1 MGNIDD
7 EKRRLPEKEYKELCS
22 AAHKATNG
30 TCVVCKT
37 AKSEQIHH
45 TSYSRTGIDDQVGV
59 NVFPVCK
66 NCHKNV
72 CHSTKNWITV
82 PANPTFGNKNT
93 EEFVQLLQ
101 DNMARLITDSKELGE
116 GKEMSSFNSN
126 SDFEIPAHLVPSY
139 CKNSVDKII
148 EKISDPKC
156 QAVIGAHHDITSKL
170 FLDLIKRKKAGFVVS
185 ACVYNRQIINELN
198 EFRGICEK
206 DLEGISGKG
215 KEILD
220 LKIDNFSGAIR
231 FIYDKDIKIDPH
243 VNTMYNKS
251 RLNTRMTGL
260 VDKHGEVYEWIVG
273 GSLTLNGN
281 NSIDHFVS
289 VTDIDKINDCTHK
302 WIYLWLKAGIL
313 NINNSQE
320 LIDVINSKGD
330 ETAFAQAWKKADV
343 TGSKYMDEEV
353 NFDDYFNASEFC
365 KDLQSFFRSSS
376 NRQYLYNMSKKNN
389 IPIGVPDEY
398 IKQFQEELT
407 ISLKL
412 RDFFP
417 VQSEKPKKALILHIK
432 YREKMLFHNS
442 LKDYF
447 LYWLNNKCSSKRKS
461 QVPEPTNNGANSELE
476 AAPEPTNNGAKSK
489 LEVTSETD
497 HKTIE
502 EIQQQCNENKKQNE
516 EIQKQLNEIQKQ
528 LERLNGTQDKPTGEE
543 IFNKKFSTNGRAK
556 DL

>member
-7 EKRRLPEKEYKELCS
+7 EQRRLPEKEYRELCS

-30 TCVVCKT
+30 ICVVCMT
-37 AKSEQIHH
+37 TKSKELHH
-45 TSYSRTGIDDQVGV
+45 TSYSLYGSGDQVGV

-66 NCHKNV
+66 NCHQIV
-72 CHSTKNWITV
+72 CHSTKNWITDLT
-82 PANPTFGNKNT
+82 NPTFGNKST

-101 DNMARLITDSKELGE
+101 DNMARLNTDSKELGE
-116 GKEMSSFNSN
+116 GKNMSRFNHGE
-126 SDFEIPAHLVPSY
+126 EIIPPNLVPSY
-139 CKNSVDKII
+139 CKNPVDQII
-148 EKISDPKC
+148 KKISDPKC
-156 QAVIGAHHDITSKL
+156 KAVIGSHPIITSKS
-170 FLDLIKRKKAGFVVS
+170 FLRVIKNKNAGIVVS
-185 ACVYNRQIINELN
+185 ACPYNRQIINELN

-251 RLNTRMTGL
+251 RLNTRIIGL
-260 VDKHGEVYEWIVG
+260 VDEHGKVYEWIIG
-273 GSLTLNGN
+273 GDLTLIGN
-281 NSIDHFVS
+281 NSIDYFVS
-289 VTDIDKINDCTHK
+289 VTDIDRINECTHE
-302 WIYLWLKAGIL
+302 WIDLWVYAEIL
-313 NINNSQE
+313 NIDNSQE
-320 LIDVINSKGD
+320 LIDVINSKVN
-330 ETAFAQAWKKADV
+330 ETAFAQAWEKADV
-343 TGSKYMDEEV
+343 SYCTNVNKEV
-353 NFDDYFNASEFC
+353 NFDDYFNASELC

-376 NRQYLYNMSKKNN
+376 NRQYLYDMSKKNN

-461 QVPEPTNNGANSELE
+461 QMPELNNEANSELE
-476 AAPEPTNNGAKSK
+476 AEPEPTNNESKSK
-489 LEVTSETD
+489 LEVTPETD
-497 HKTIE
+497 YKTIKK
-502 EIQQQCNENKKQNE
+502 IQQQCNENQKQNE

-528 LERLNGTQDKPTGEE
+528 LERLNGTQDKPAGD
-543 IFNKKFSTNGRAK
+543 NTNGRVK
-556 DL
+556 DLSRLSDLL